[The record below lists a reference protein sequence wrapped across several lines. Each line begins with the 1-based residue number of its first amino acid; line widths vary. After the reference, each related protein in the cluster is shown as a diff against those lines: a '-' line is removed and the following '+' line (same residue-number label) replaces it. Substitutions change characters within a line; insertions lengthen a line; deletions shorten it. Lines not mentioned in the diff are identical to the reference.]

1 MEVVVVVEEV
11 VVVASS
17 GELVAVAVA
26 VAVAGLGSDGGPD
39 GNESDMVLLWR
50 GVYETTV
57 GV

>member
-1 MEVVVVVEEV
+1 VEVVVVVEEV

-17 GELVAVAVA
+17 GEL

>member
-1 MEVVVVVEEV
+1 

-26 VAVAGLGSDGGPD
+26 VAGSDGGPD

-50 GVYETTV
+50 GVSETTV